1 MSAHVLLQLFIGMV
15 KGKNNNNQWR
25 VVHWEIFC
33 FVSKPIPSLQI
44 KAECPLCKQGFKSI
58 IHNVKSMD
66 KYEEYKVDNYRTNW
80 ASIANQFEQF
90 LLATSFPPFR

>member
-1 MSAHVLLQLFIGMV
+1 MVEGMQKHSLIVVYVWQQKRDLSIFISILL
-15 KGKNNNNQWR
+15 
-25 VVHWEIFC
+25 
-33 FVSKPIPSLQI
+33 SQI

-66 KYEEYKVDNYRTNW
+66 KYEEYKVESYRTNW
-80 ASIANQFEQF
+80 ATIANQFEQF